1 MLMKGFKFKYWIIPI
16 VIFIGLLVVFRS
28 GAFSSGKTQLQT
40 NTTGVNVKIAEA
52 QSIETIPK
60 LMLNGSIEGKTS
72 ASISAKLAGRIEQ
85 VMVQEGQHV
94 NAGDALAKLE
104 SVELAN
110 SVRTAQDA
118 VSKAQINYDLAM
130 TDYNR
135 YQTLYTQGAIS
146 QQTLD
151 TAEAKKRTAQADLSS
166 AVYSQSSAEQQY
178 GYGVITAPVD
188 GVVANVTVTVGQV
201 VSPGA
206 ALMVVEDIGQVYAVV
221 NVEQKDLGMVKQGQ
235 PAEVT
240 VDTYADRIFAG
251 TVDMINPEAGSA
263 NRMFRTKVKI
273 DNADGALKGGMFSKV
288 QLATGD
294 AVQILTVPQAAIIQ
308 KQGIY
313 YVFTVENDKATRHQ
327 VEVGA
332 VTGDRIEIKSGLQPG
347 DKLAVS
353 NVSQLKDGDVVKI
366 VE

>member
-1 MLMKGFKFKYWIIPI
+1 MKGFKLKYWIIPI
-16 VIFIGLLVVFRS
+16 IIFIGLVGVFHS
-28 GAFSSGKTQLQT
+28 GVLSSGKNQIQN
-40 NTTGVNVKIAEA
+40 NTAGVNVKTAEA
-52 QSIETIPK
+52 QYINTVPK
-60 LMLNGSIEGKTS
+60 LILNGSIEGKTS
-72 ASISAKLAGRIEQ
+72 ATISAKLAGRVER

-94 NAGDALAKLE
+94 SAGDALAKLE

-118 VSKAQINYDLAM
+118 VTKAQINYDLAV

-135 YQTLYTQGAIS
+135 YQALHAQGAIS

-151 TAEAKKRTAQADLSS
+151 TAEAKKRTALADLSS
-166 AVYSQSSAEQQY
+166 ASNNQSNAEQQFA
-178 GYGVITAPVD
+178 YGVITAPVD

-201 VSPGA
+201 VSPGT

-221 NVEQKDLGMVKQGQ
+221 NVEQKDLGLVKQGQ
-235 PAEVT
+235 PAEVV
-240 VDTYADRIFAG
+240 VDTYADKVFSG
-251 TVDMINPEAGSA
+251 TVEMINPEAGSS

-273 DNADGALKGGMFSKV
+273 DNADNALKSGMFSKV

-313 YVFTVENDKATRHQ
+313 YVFAIENNKAVRHQ
-327 VEVGA
+327 VQVGM
-332 VTGDRIEIKSGLQPG
+332 VIGDHIEIKSGIQPG
-347 DKLAVS
+347 DRLAVS
-353 NVSQLKDGDVVKI
+353 NVSQLKDGDAVQI
-366 VE
+366 AE

>member
-1 MLMKGFKFKYWIIPI
+1 MKGFRLKYWIVPI
-16 VIFIGLLVVFRS
+16 VLLIASFALFHS
-28 GAFSSGKTQLQT
+28 GAFSSGKTPVQAD
-40 NTTGVNVKIAEA
+40 TTGVNVKIAEA
-52 QSIETIPK
+52 QYIDTIPK

-72 ASISAKLAGRIEQ
+72 ATISAKLAGRIEE
-85 VMVQEGQHV
+85 VMVQEGQQV
-94 NAGDALAKLE
+94 KAGDPLAKLE
-104 SVELAN
+104 STELAN

-118 VSKAQINYDLAM
+118 VNKAKVNYDVAAK
-130 TDYNR
+130 DYER
-135 YQTLYTQGAIS
+135 YQTLFDQGATS

-151 TAEAKKRTAQADLSS
+151 SAEAKKRIAQSDLSS
-166 AVYSQSSAEQQY
+166 AVNSQSDAEQQY

-206 ALMVVEDIGQVYAVV
+206 ALMTVQDISQVYAVV

-235 PAEVT
+235 PADVT
-240 VDTYADRIFAG
+240 VDTYPDKVFAG
-251 TVDMINPEAGSA
+251 TVEMINPEAGSN
-263 NRMFRTKVKI
+263 NRMFRTKVKV
-273 DNADGALKGGMFSKV
+273 DNTDGALKSGMFSKI
-288 QLATGD
+288 QLVTGD
-294 AVQILTVPQAAIIQ
+294 SVQVLTIPQAAIIQ

-313 YVFTVENDKATRHQ
+313 YVFIVDNDKVTRRQ

-332 VTGDRIEIKSGLQPG
+332 TSGDGIEIKSGLQPG